1 MPVNGLTLTP
11 RPTASPAEIAVRE
24 RARRVG
30 PSCPGRSPAIFP
42 VASQILH
49 KLFECEPG
57 YRLTRRQRGKWPLRR
72 GQPAFSKAF
81 FLKWGE
87 ARFRLMWHDLSDGAA
102 AIGNHD
108 RLTRRGQSDVFAQ
121 LVLQDLKPDRAF
133 EVSSPKKLL
142 CLFAPARGADLAAP
156 VALIDTATTGR
167 YVKR

>member
-1 MPVNGLTLTP
+1 
-11 RPTASPAEIAVRE
+11 
-24 RARRVG
+24 
-30 PSCPGRSPAIFP
+30 
-42 VASQILH
+42 
-49 KLFECEPG
+49 
-57 YRLTRRQRGKWPLRR
+57 
-72 GQPAFSKAF
+72 
-81 FLKWGE
+81 
-87 ARFRLMWHDLSDGAA
+87 MWHDLSDGAA

-167 YVKR
+167 YVKRLSFRRFRQGRAVPAHAGEANS